1 MKVTIDSESELGE
14 IILYGLERT
23 KHFYVRNH
31 GAGESESVEIYD
43 RDGEKLASG
52 CPWYI
57 GKDDFTKKLVEQYPF
72 TYQDLKEIKKV
83 YDYINPDQGSDT
95 VK

>member
-52 CPWYI
+52 
-57 GKDDFTKKLVEQYPF
+57 
-72 TYQDLKEIKKV
+72 
-83 YDYINPDQGSDT
+83 
-95 VK
+95 

>member
-31 GAGESESVEIYD
+31 GVGESESVEIYD
-43 RDGEKLASG
+43 RDGE
-52 CPWYI
+52 
-57 GKDDFTKKLVEQYPF
+57 KLVEQYPF

-83 YDYINPDQGSDT
+83 YDYIDPDQGSDT